1 MSQIPLSKQ
10 LFSHVISLASCP
22 GKCQAPNVC
31 LLALV
36 VLRSYWN
43 PSGGLFCIRL
53 PAESDIEKKQVELE
67 RGALDCVVF
76 NSDSRRP
83 VGLAASELPSFAS
96 GSFPLCSSV
105 SQGSVLCMSSP
116 LLHPARLVKTS
127 YLLMNGR
134 NVSRSG
140 RTWSVQLLPA
150 WVSP

>member
-31 LLALV
+31 LFALV

-83 VGLAASELPSFAS
+83 VGLAASELPSIC
-96 GSFPLCSSV
+96 L
-105 SQGSVLCMSSP
+105 
-116 LLHPARLVKTS
+116 
-127 YLLMNGR
+127 
-134 NVSRSG
+134 
-140 RTWSVQLLPA
+140 WLLPF
-150 WVSP
+150 VLPSVNGQSFVYEFLPFCTQRGLSKLLIC